1 MIRFSSKTALPM
13 LLGAALLIGSATGC
27 KVTKTQE
34 GEAPKVEVKG
44 GQLPKYDVK
53 TPTVEV
59 HSETTD
65 VNLPKVNV
73 TTEKHEVKVPK
84 VDVKPPQ

>member
-1 MIRFSSKTALPM
+1 
-13 LLGAALLIGSATGC
+13 
-27 KVTKTQE
+27 
-34 GEAPKVEVKG
+34 
-44 GQLPKYDVK
+44 
-53 TPTVEV
+53 VEV